1 MSQKPAVWAF
11 VVDDDPSVRKS
22 LGRLLRLAG
31 YQTAEF
37 ATASEFLQFERPEA
51 PSCLLLDLQMP
62 ELGGLELQEAL
73 RQAGAALPII
83 FVTGQGDIPST
94 VQAMKAGAADF
105 LLKPIEEQQLLQ
117 AVGEAVVRD
126 INDRRQ
132 RSVVS
137 VIRRRIESLSPRER
151 EVLGHV
157 VNGTLNKSIARRLSV
172 TEKTI
177 KVHRGQVMRKMQAS
191 SVAELVRLAAMA
203 GVVPLGGDRQA

>member
-83 FVTGQGDIPST
+83 FGPGQRRP
-94 VQAMKAGAADF
+94 
-105 LLKPIEEQQLLQ
+105 L
-117 AVGEAVVRD
+117 
-126 INDRRQ
+126 DRKR
-132 RSVVS
+132 
-137 VIRRRIESLSPRER
+137 
-151 EVLGHV
+151 
-157 VNGTLNKSIARRLSV
+157 
-172 TEKTI
+172 
-177 KVHRGQVMRKMQAS
+177 
-191 SVAELVRLAAMA
+191 
-203 GVVPLGGDRQA
+203 